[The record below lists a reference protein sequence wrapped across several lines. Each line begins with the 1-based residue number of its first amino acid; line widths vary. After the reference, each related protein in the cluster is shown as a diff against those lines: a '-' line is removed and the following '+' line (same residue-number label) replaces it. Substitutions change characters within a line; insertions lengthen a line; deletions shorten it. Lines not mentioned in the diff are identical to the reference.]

1 VELAGA
7 LAEISRF
14 TLARDFRAISS
25 REARVVLL
33 EGADRLL
40 TAFDPRLSAAAR
52 RDLERLGVEVHTGAL
67 VTGIDPRGVTV
78 GEERYEARTVLWA
91 AGVQAAPVART
102 LGAPLDRAGRV
113 VVEPDLS
120 VPGHPEIFVV
130 GDLASV
136 RRADGRPVPGV
147 APAALQQGR
156 HAARN
161 VLRTLKGEPRRPF
174 AYFDKGSLAT
184 IGRARAVAEFAGL
197 RITGLLAW
205 LAWLFVH
212 VWFLIGFRNR
222 AAVVL
227 QWAWTYLTFGRGSRL
242 IVETSTEARLRARG
256 VVAPPDLDALQP
268 ARDQAPG

>member
-1 VELAGA
+1 
-7 LAEISRF
+7 
-14 TLARDFRAISS
+14 
-25 REARVVLL
+25 VVLL

-67 VTGIDPRGVTV
+67 VTGIDPRGVSV
-78 GEERYEARTVLWA
+78 GEARYEARTVLWA

-113 VVEPDLS
+113 VVEPDLA

-156 HAARN
+156 HAAGN

-174 AYFDKGSLAT
+174 AYLDKGSLAT
-184 IGRARAVAEFAGL
+184 IGRARAVAQLDLRWARAGL

-256 VVAPPDLDALQP
+256 GAAPPDLEPARP